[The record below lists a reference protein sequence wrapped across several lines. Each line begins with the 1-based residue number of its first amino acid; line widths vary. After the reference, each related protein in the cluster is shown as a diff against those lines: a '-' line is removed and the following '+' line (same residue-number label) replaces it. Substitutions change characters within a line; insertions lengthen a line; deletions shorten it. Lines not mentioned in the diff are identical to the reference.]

1 MSWDKEKKNFYEFII
16 KNKVI
21 GFFKE
26 PIRLKSNRLSYFY
39 INWRNVSEDVNLID
53 KLTDYIIS
61 FVESLN
67 LKPDC
72 FYGVP
77 EGASKIGIITQ
88 FKWAQKQKN
97 YYTGTYILPMGR
109 GKPKDHGEPKDRFF
123 LGMPQGKVIIIEDV
137 TTTGGSLI
145 TSIQNL
151 KAIKVDIIAAIG
163 ITNRDELR
171 DDGRSVEELIREED
185 VNYFAMS
192 NAVDLLPTLTIDED
206 IAIQIKD
213 YFKKYGTREVNF
225 S

>member
-26 PIRLKSNRLSYFY
+26 PIRLKSNRLSNFY